1 MSIKA
6 TTHLNFRGDARAA
19 LEFYQSVFGGEVTIA
34 TYGDFGMPA
43 EVPGAQNVVFGQ
55 VESAEG
61 FRVMAYDIP
70 GPAAASASAAAAS
83 STDVAG
89 STSRENGVTLTDQP
103 FFVSVR
109 GEALDEVQRYWA
121 ALSEGATIVEPLA
134 ASAWSPG
141 FGMLTDRFGV
151 TWILDVAVVYAPA

>member
-1 MSIKA
+1 MSITT
-6 TTHLNFRGDARAA
+6 TTHLNFRGDARTA
-19 LEFYQSVFGGEVTIA
+19 LEFYRSVFGGDLSIA

-43 EVPGAQNVVFGQ
+43 EAPGASNVVFGQ
-55 VESAEG
+55 LESENG

-70 GPAAASASAAAAS
+70 GATGGSAA
-83 STDVAG
+83 TAG
-89 STSRENGVTLTDQP
+89 TTRRENGVTLTDQP

-109 GEALDEVQRYWA
+109 GDALDEVQGYWV
-121 ALSEGATIVEPLA
+121 ALSVGASIVEPLA

-151 TWILDVAVVYAPA
+151 TWILDVAAAAYSAD